1 MNELTDEL
9 QIALQKLQETEKKL
23 EDVMNSDKN
32 SEARESLLW
41 FIYSFFYFFLQVIFF
56 IFFWRRERSN
66 NSVSIL

>member
-32 SEARESLLW
+32 SEARESWLW
-41 FIYSFFYFFLQVIFF
+41 SIYSFFYFFLQVIFF

-66 NSVSIL
+66 NSVSM